1 MEIWGGENLELSFK
15 AWMCGGRIEISPC
28 SRVGHIFRTWSPY
41 KIGSEEI
48 NHNTIR
54 VAEVWMDEFKYLY
67 YDRYIVS
74 KSAEWQQLW
83 RHEKSPN
90 VKSPKSPKHL
100 K

>member
-1 MEIWGGENLELSFK
+1 MSNILIIHLCCKQFNILPNWICVLISGMEIWGGENLELSFK

-67 YDRYIVS
+67 YDR
-74 KSAEWQQLW
+74 
-83 RHEKSPN
+83 
-90 VKSPKSPKHL
+90 
-100 K
+100 